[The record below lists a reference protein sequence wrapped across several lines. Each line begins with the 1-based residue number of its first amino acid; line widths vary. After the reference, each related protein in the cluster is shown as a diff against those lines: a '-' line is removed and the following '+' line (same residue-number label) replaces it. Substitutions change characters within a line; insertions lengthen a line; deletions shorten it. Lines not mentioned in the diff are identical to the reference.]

1 MPWRSA
7 RRICAWS
14 KDARPKF
21 WLACRR
27 PDTIFVGGGAT
38 APGVIEAALEALL
51 PGGRLVVNGVTL
63 ETQSLLVARHA
74 ALGGNLLQ
82 AQIARAE
89 KLGGFTAFRPAL
101 PIVQWIYAK
110 KC

>member
-1 MPWRSA
+1 MA
-7 RRICAWS
+7 R
-14 KDARPKF
+14 
-21 WLACRR
+21 LA
-27 PDTIFVGGGAT
+27 A
-38 APGVIEAALEALL
+38 
-51 PGGRLVVNGVTL
+51 
-63 ETQSLLVARHA
+63 
-74 ALGGNLLQ
+74 NLIQ